1 MKKKV
6 FNGVMTENVKISSD
20 EFYKLGGF
28 SNPELFRTSQGHFK
42 QVETLVYKQFKKV
55 QKWKSANTHTGEY
68 CSKMS
73 AMVGMI

>member
-1 MKKKV
+1 MKKA

-42 QVETLVYKQFKKV
+42 QVKTLAYKQFKQTK
-55 QKWKSANTHTGEY
+55 
-68 CSKMS
+68 
-73 AMVGMI
+73 